1 MKRIGLFFGS
11 FNPIHTGHL
20 FVAEMALERAEL
32 DEVWFVI
39 SPASPYK
46 FESGLLA
53 DHDDR
58 LIMTMKATQHNP
70 KFKISNVEF
79 FLPSPSY
86 TALTLE
92 VIKQENPNDNFYLIC
107 GTDVYVDIPN
117 WYLGK
122 EVIEQVD
129 FVVYPR
135 NSSTVYSPESM
146 KGKTTW
152 LEGVPTLEIS
162 STFIRNQ
169 IKNKKSTEYILPAEV
184 KEFIIFNNLYQ

>member
-1 MKRIGLFFGS
+1 MKKIGLFFGS

-39 SPASPYK
+39 SPSSPYK
-46 FESGLLA
+46 FESGELV
-53 DHDDR
+53 DPDNR
-58 LIMTMKATQHNP
+58 LIMTMKAAQHNP

-117 WYLGK
+117 WYLGQ
-122 EVIEQVD
+122 EVIDQVN
-129 FVVYPR
+129 FIVYPR
-135 NSSTVYSPESM
+135 SSSTVYSPESM
-146 KGKTTW
+146 KDKTTW
-152 LEGVPTLEIS
+152 LEGVPMLEIS
-162 STFIRNQ
+162 STFIE
-169 IKNKKSTEYILPAEV
+169 IK
-184 KEFIIFNNLYQ
+184 

>member
-1 MKRIGLFFGS
+1 MPGYEVPLKIKLEKIKSIEQENEIIKSHYELGIVRS
-11 FNPIHTGHL
+11 FNFSSNL
-20 FVAEMALERAEL
+20 QRMS
-32 DEVWFVI
+32 VI
-39 SPASPYK
+39 VK
-46 FESGLLA
+46 
-53 DHDDR
+53 
-58 LIMTMKATQHNP
+58 
-70 KFKISNVEF
+70 
-79 FLPSPSY
+79 
-86 TALTLE
+86 
-92 VIKQENPNDNFYLIC
+92 NPNDNFYLIC

-129 FVVYPR
+129 FIVYPR